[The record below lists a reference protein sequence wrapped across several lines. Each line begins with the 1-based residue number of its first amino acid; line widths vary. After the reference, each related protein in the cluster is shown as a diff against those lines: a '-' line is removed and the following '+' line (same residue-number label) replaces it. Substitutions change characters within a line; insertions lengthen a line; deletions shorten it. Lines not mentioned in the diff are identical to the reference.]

1 MSNTTQDPFAGLTA
15 DELAK
20 LATAD
25 PMATIEAPLVPGA
38 QAIAQ
43 VATRDDI
50 AGILPA
56 SNFLKMGEALANAKA
71 VITQTDTY
79 QTFEN
84 VGDTRR
90 AILLG
95 FKTGINGEGKKF
107 PLAKFLS
114 QDENGK
120 FVPWVHGGV
129 VLLKALEGVAN
140 GSMVEITLSE
150 KRKNDRGGKTN
161 IFAVSLL
168 AGPDGGIIAGQEAP
182 KQTSLWE
189 PDRVSRAKTWLEGLT
204 VKDGIIYDTDG
215 VADPKMPAKLL
226 KAQESIVGGLRVY
239 NQEDIATG
247 IEKTHGNA
255 ERLAELM
262 RGVLILQAILTPG
275 DDEIPF

>member
-1 MSNTTQDPFAGLTA
+1 MSNQNSTPFDSLTA

-25 PMATIEAPLVPGA
+25 PMATIEAPMPGA

-43 VATRDDI
+43 VSTRDDLT
-50 AGILPA
+50 GILPA

-79 QTFEN
+79 MTFEK

-90 AILLG
+90 AVLLG
-95 FKTGINGEGKKF
+95 FKLGINGQGKKF

-114 QDENGK
+114 TDETGRL
-120 FVPWVHGGV
+120 VPWVHGGV
-129 VLLKALEGVAN
+129 TLLRALDGVAN

-150 KRKNDRGGKTN
+150 QKKNDHSGKTN
-161 IFAVSLL
+161 IFSVSLL

-189 PDRVSRAKTWLEGLT
+189 PDRVSRAKTWLESLT
-204 VKDGIIYDTDG
+204 VKDGIVYDTDG

-226 KAQESIVGGLRVY
+226 KAQDAIVGGLRVY
-239 NQEDIATG
+239 NQEDIAIG

-262 RGVLILQAILTPG
+262 RGVLILEAILTPG